1 MQCMKPPGRSHFA
14 ESGYARPMRHDLTK
28 SVIDSLTCPPGKKD
42 ILVFDQK
49 LTGFAVRVTA
59 KGVKTF
65 LVQYSRGGRTSR
77 VTIGRMGVMTP
88 AEARRKALE
97 LIGAIQ
103 GGGDPVGERRL
114 AREALE
120 AAQAE
125 EERQAKE
132 RREADEFTAS
142 RLLDA
147 WQAIKLR
154 DRSASYRLEAPR
166 AVRRLLGELKDAPAA
181 SISVAALQIIV
192 DREIERVPVQ
202 TIDARACG
210 KAAWNWAMKRG
221 LAQANPFANVVIER
235 RVKSRDRVLSDAEL
249 ADTWRAAA
257 GKPYPFGPAVQL
269 LVLTLQRLSEVVG
282 MRWSELAP
290 DFSAWTI
297 PAHRSKNRRAHVVH
311 LAEPAREILAVLK
324 GRRDVLAAAR
334 KAGKNAG
341 DGGTDDAFDD
351 DLVFTTTGK
360 TPASGVGRARRSLD
374 PEVVEDESAASGER
388 RSRGAKKTSKPAKE
402 RTRTDWRFH
411 DFRRT
416 GVSKLAELGIPPHVA
431 DRVLNHVTGSI
442 QGVAAVYQRFEFLPE
457 RKRGLDVW
465 AAYVLAVA
473 RGDAQASNVLTLPNA
488 LDRVRD
494 GAA

>member
-1 MQCMKPPGRSHFA
+1 
-14 ESGYARPMRHDLTK
+14 MRHDLTK

-42 ILVFDQK
+42 VLVFDLK
-49 LTGFAVRVTA
+49 LPGFAVRVTA
-59 KGVKTF
+59 NGVKVF
-65 LVQYSRGGRTSR
+65 LVQYSRGGRTNR
-77 VTIGRMGVMTP
+77 VTIGRMGVVTP

-103 GGGDPVGERRL
+103 GGGDPVAERRS
-114 AREALE
+114 ASAALE
-120 AAQAE
+120 AAEAEQAQRAE
-125 EERQAKE
+125 E
-132 RREADEFTAS
+132 RRKADEFTVA
-142 RLLDA
+142 RLLDT
-147 WQAIKLR
+147 WQAIKLK
-154 DRSASYRLEAPR
+154 DRSESYRREAPR
-166 AVRRLLGELKDAPAA
+166 VVRRLLGDLEHAPAA
-181 SISVAALQIIV
+181 SISTAALQIII

-221 LAQANPFANVVIER
+221 LVQANPFANVVIER
-235 RVKSRDRVLSDAEL
+235 RVKSRDRVLTDAEL

-257 GKPYPFGPAVQL
+257 AKPYPFGPAVQI
-269 LVLTLQRLSEVVG
+269 LVLTLQRLSEVTG

-290 DFSAWTI
+290 DLSTWTI
-297 PAHRSKNRRAHVVH
+297 PAPRSKNRRAHVVH
-311 LAEPAREILAVLK
+311 LADPAREILTALRD
-324 GRRDVLAAAR
+324 RRDMLAAAR
-334 KAGKNAG
+334 RAERAGRG
-341 DGGTDDAFDD
+341 DGTDDVFDN
-351 DLVFTTTGK
+351 DLIFSTTGK

-374 PEVVEDESAASGER
+374 PEVLDDENALSRER
-388 RSRGAKKTSKPAKE
+388 RSPGAKKMAKPATV

-457 RKRGLDVW
+457 RKRALDVW
-465 AAYVLAVA
+465 AAHVLAVA
-473 RGDAQASNVLTLPNA
+473 CGDAQASNVLKLPNA
-488 LDRVRD
+488 LDRARD